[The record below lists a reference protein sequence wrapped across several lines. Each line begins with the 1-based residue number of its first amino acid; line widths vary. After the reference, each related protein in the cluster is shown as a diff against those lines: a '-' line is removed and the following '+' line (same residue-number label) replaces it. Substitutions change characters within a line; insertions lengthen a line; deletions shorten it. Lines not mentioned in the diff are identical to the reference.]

1 MSCYG
6 KLESKV
12 IVDARSLLSQFVMAR
27 AGERM
32 GKSVIR
38 RLCLTQVRRSAPTC
52 PTWRLQRA
60 EKLTAEAPAQIAK
73 EAMTLLANA
82 REAAKGSSRG
92 AQRRLERS
100 EASAMARRSERPS
113 GVVPETR

>member
-1 MSCYG
+1 MALRQWGLIRKVDDELLRG

-32 GKSVIR
+32 GQKRYKEALSDLGTAQRIDPLNVAV
-38 RLCLTQVRRSAPTC
+38 TSA
-52 PTWRLQRA
+52 L

-82 REAAKGSSRG
+82 REAAKGK
-92 AQRRLERS
+92 
-100 EASAMARRSERPS
+100 
-113 GVVPETR
+113 